1 MTDQEWLDQ
10 IKAGDKV
17 FISNRFGAVPSE
29 GTVSRRTKTRIFI
42 VTGQNWA
49 GNDIEEGFRLDGRL
63 VGGDAWTLRQ
73 IIRPT
78 DELGTRIELA
88 KLTVKAR
95 SLHESVVFPKTKDEL
110 LQLIANLEKYQPAKP
125 CQ

>member
-17 FISNRFGAVPSE
+17 FISNRFGAVPSN
-29 GTVSRRTKTRIFI
+29 GVVSRRTKARIFI
-42 VTGQNWA
+42 ITGQNWS
-49 GNDIEEGFRLDGRL
+49 GNDIEEGFRLNGNI
-63 VGGDAWTLRQ
+63 VGGNAWSQRY

-78 DELGTRIELA
+78 AELDARIKLA
-88 KLTVKAR
+88 KLTMKAK
-95 SLHESVVFPKTKDEL
+95 SLHESVIFPKTEDEL
-110 LQLIANLEKYQPAKP
+110 SQLIADLEKYQPVKP